1 MKFNDLRSFL
11 KLLEEA
17 GELKRIKAEVDWNLE
32 LSHIAKKSEE
42 KGGPA
47 LLFEN
52 VKGYKT
58 PVLTSIFSNLSRLAM
73 VFDMDPGVT
82 IFEMAKK
89 WIQITEKGG
98 IPPKTVS
105 TGLVMENQKTGE
117 AIDLFEFP
125 VPKYFPK
132 DGGRYF
138 GTAVCLITKDPETG
152 FVNLGTYRMETLDKK
167 SLGALILKGK
177 DADITMKKYQA
188 RKELMPAAAVVGADP
203 RLFFC
208 SASSLPYGVSE
219 YDIAGAL
226 RGEPEEVIQGGIT
239 GLPIPANAEIV
250 AEGFIDPDPKNW
262 RDEGPFGE
270 YTGYY
275 SKGRK
280 PRPWL
285 DVKRVLYRNDPIF
298 WGTSVGR
305 PPTDNVTVHSL
316 AKTAALWSQLNE
328 MKIPGIQSV
337 YFPHSSGRFWAVI
350 SVKQMYPGHGRHAGL
365 AAFSTVAGNYGVK
378 GVIVVDDDIRA
389 DDWDRVMWAL
399 SVRYNP
405 VEDTEIIKKGRST
418 ALDPSLPTS
427 NRNIVSR
434 ILLDATIPY
443 EWEDKPEL
451 VRLDEEV
458 LKRVEMR
465 WSEFGID

>member
-1 MKFNDLRSFL
+1 MSFTSLRDFIELLKEGGEMKS
-11 KLLEEA
+11 
-17 GELKRIKAEVDWNLE
+17 IKAEVDWNLE
-32 LSHIAKKSEE
+32 LSHIAKKNEE

-58 PVLTSIFSNLSRLAM
+58 PVLTSVFSNTRRLAM
-73 VFDMDPGVT
+73 AFGMPPKST

-89 WIQITEKGG
+89 WIEVTAGGG
-98 IPPKTVS
+98 ILPKAVHD
-105 TGLVMENQKTGE
+105 GPIMENQKTGDD
-117 AIDLFEFP
+117 IDLFELP

-138 GTAVCLITKDPETG
+138 GTAVSLVTKDPETG
-152 FVNLGTYRMETLDKK
+152 FINLGTYRMEILDKK

-177 DADITMKKYQA
+177 DADVIMKKYQA
-188 RKELMPAAAVVGADP
+188 RGQLMPAAAVVGMDP
-203 RLFFC
+203 RLFFL
-208 SASSLPYGVSE
+208 SAASLPYGVSE

-226 RGEPEEVIQGGIT
+226 MGKPVEVIESSVT
-239 GLPIPANAEIV
+239 GLQIPADAEIV
-250 AEGFIDPDPKNW
+250 AEGFIDPDPKNY

-280 PRPWL
+280 PQPWL
-285 DVKRVLYRNDPIF
+285 NVKRVLHRHRPIF

-316 AKTAALWSQLNE
+316 TKTAALWSQLNE
-328 MKIPGIQSV
+328 MKVPGIQSV
-337 YFPHSSGRFWAVI
+337 YFPESAGRFWAVV

-365 AAFSTVAGNYGVK
+365 AAFSTVVGNYGVK

-418 ALDPSLPTS
+418 ALDPSLPAS
-427 NRNIVSR
+427 NRHITSR
-434 ILLDATIPY
+434 ILMDATIPY

-451 VRLDEEV
+451 VDLD
-458 LKRVEMR
+458 KDIMHRVNER
-465 WSEFGID
+465 WSEFGI

>member
-1 MKFNDLRSFL
+1 MNDLRDL
-11 KLLEEA
+11 IQLCEQM
-17 GELKRIKAEVDWNLE
+17 GELKRVKAEVDWNLE
-32 LSHIAKKSEE
+32 LCHIAKRNEE
-42 KGGPA
+42 QNGPA
-47 LLFEN
+47 LIFEN

-58 PVLTSIFSNLSRLAM
+58 PVLTSVFMKPKHVAM
-73 VFDMDPGVT
+73 VFNMPLQST
-82 IFEMAKK
+82 IFDLAKK
-89 WIQITEKGG
+89 WISITEKGG
-98 IPPKTVS
+98 IPPKLVS
-105 TGLVMENQKTGE
+105 NGPVMENIKTG
-117 AIDLFEFP
+117 DDVNLYEFP

-138 GTAVCLITKDPETG
+138 GTSVCLITKDPETG
-152 FVNLGTYRMETLDKK
+152 FVNLGTYRMEMLDEK

-188 RKELMPAAAVVGADP
+188 RNELMPAAAVIGGDP
-203 RLFFC
+203 RLFFLSAC
-208 SASSLPYGVSE
+208 SIPYGVSE

-226 RGEPEEVIQGGIT
+226 RGKPVEVIESDLT
-239 GLPIPANAEIV
+239 GLPIPAHAEIV
-250 AEGFIDPDPKNW
+250 AEGFIDPNPENY

-275 SKGRK
+275 SKGRM

-285 DVKRVLYRNDPIF
+285 DVKRILHRNNPIF
-298 WGTSVGR
+298 WGTTVGR
-305 PPTDNVTVHSL
+305 PPTTNVLIHSL
-316 AKTAALWSQLNE
+316 AKTAALWEQLNQ

-337 YFPHSSGRFWAVI
+337 YFHPAAGRFWAVI
-350 SVKQMYPGHGRHAGL
+350 SVKQMYPGHARQAGL
-365 AAFSTVAGNYGVK
+365 AAFATVVGNYGMK

-418 ALDPSLPTS
+418 ALDPSLPMG
-427 NRNIVSR
+427 NRHICSR
-434 ILLDATIPY
+434 ILMDATIPY

-451 VRLDEEV
+451 VEMDEDMM
-458 LKRVEMR
+458 KRVNER